1 MNTIN
6 FIMGTVATAKKILV
20 EAKNAIS
27 ENLTEDIIKTLT
39 QYDFCCS
46 TGEIHKNDFCE
57 QLEEQIL
64 HSLEML
70 KDYYSNYFSEIYS
83 CEISYDYSYEVIE
96 ESGEQFV
103 IIYFYIYKDSA
114 ECECIY
120 SYRNDFLIV
129 D

>member
-6 FIMGTVATAKKILV
+6 FIMGTVATAKKILM

-46 TGEIHKNDFCE
+46 TGEVHKNGFCE
-57 QLEEQIL
+57 QLKNEIL
-64 HSLEML
+64 HSFEML
-70 KDYYSNYFSEIYS
+70 VNYYSNYFSEIYS
-83 CEISYDYSYEVIE
+83 CEISCDYSYETVE
-96 ESGEQFV
+96 ASGEQFV
-103 IIYFYIYKDSA
+103 AIWFYIYKDSS
-114 ECECIY
+114 ECIY